1 MTNYNTQIIDIEK
14 LIKTIIDAAYRVR
27 DNFLPGYLESIYE
40 NALIVELEDLELKV
54 ESQKPL
60 TVTYKNRTIGEF
72 KLDLLVEN
80 SVVVEIKSVTQIIP
94 AHEMQLVNYLNITN
108 INNGLLINFG
118 NIEKL
123 EIKRKYRLYKS
134 KQI

>member
-40 NALIVELEDLELKV
+40 NALIVELEDLGLKV

-60 TVTYKNRTIGEF
+60 TVTYKNRTIRNQ
-72 KLDLLVEN
+72 KK
-80 SVVVEIKSVTQIIP
+80 IPII
-94 AHEMQLVNYLNITN
+94 
-108 INNGLLINFG
+108 
-118 NIEKL
+118 
-123 EIKRKYRLYKS
+123 
-134 KQI
+134 

>member
-40 NALIVELEDLELKV
+40 IALIVELEYLGLKV

-123 EIKRKYRLYKS
+123 EIKRKYRLYKP

>member
-40 NALIVELEDLELKV
+40 NALIVELEDLGLKV
-54 ESQKPL
+54 ESQ
-60 TVTYKNRTIGEF
+60 NRTIGEF

-123 EIKRKYRLYKS
+123 EIKRKYRLYKP